1 MEAPKVAL
9 TPLTTDKSGG
19 RQVTVPRYAA
29 ILKTPALSVSPC
41 DILAATSEPVSIK
54 SMATKRAWQSRPLRF
69 ASGLALVVM
78 LSACG
83 SNSSDRATEAPAAN
97 ESPAAPDSEQ
107 PDGDKPEDGRSG
119 DDAPGVDGSG
129 NEASDNDDEPVA
141 EVPSAQPND
150 PAPNPPP
157 DTSEP
162 PLPPPDFA
170 GTLFDLGV
178 VLDVDIQMTEEG
190 WQAVANDGRDRYR
203 AEGAPCFPGYT
214 WYTGTVTIQGETHDD
229 VSIRKKGNWSA
240 NSSKPALKLDYGKGE
255 YDDRELQGER
265 RFTFNNNVQ
274 DGLHIKQCLSYSL
287 FAEAGV
293 HAPRCNFATVRAQS
307 QELGVYTNVE
317 PIKKPFLEYSFG
329 NKSGNLFEASGNA
342 AFIESRIAYF
352 EIKNNEDVSDR
363 SELMAVADAM
373 QVPDDRLWDEMNKV
387 INLDNFINF
396 AAMEALVGH
405 VDGFTSFNNNA
416 YIYQNPDDNRLY
428 FIPWGT
434 DQTFRAHHILDRT
447 NETPAS
453 IQRGSHLTRRL
464 WESETFRTRY
474 DARLRELLDTVWD
487 EEAIKA
493 RAAYMGSLIGVAP
506 GQLRSLNTFI
516 DQRREKVEAELAGE
530 ADRLGDWVVT
540 EPADAPPVECRVDD
554 DGKVVAL

>member
-1 MEAPKVAL
+1 MKAPKVAL
-9 TPLTTDKSGG
+9 TALIKDKSGG
-19 RQVTVPRYAA
+19 RQVTVPRYAT
-29 ILKTPALSVSPC
+29 ILKTPALMASPC
-41 DILAATSEPVSIK
+41 DIPAAAGESISIK
-54 SMATKRAWQSRPLRF
+54 SLATNHVWQRYPGKLF
-69 ASGLALVVM
+69 SGLVLVAM
-78 LSACG
+78 LSAC
-83 SNSSDRATEAPAAN
+83 SNNSSDSAAAAPAP
-97 ESPAAPDSEQ
+97 SAPSVSDSGQSVDEKAEQ
-107 PDGDKPEDGRSG
+107 GQADNDE
-119 DDAPGVDGSG
+119 PG
-129 NEASDNDDEPVA
+129 DDEPVDDSPVA
-141 EVPSAQPND
+141 EGPPAQPN
-150 PAPNPPP
+150 PETTPETTPPP
-157 DTSEP
+157 EASEP
-162 PLPPPDFA
+162 LPDLA

-178 VLDVDIQMTEEG
+178 VLDVDIQMTAEG
-190 WQAVANDGRDRYR
+190 WQALANDGRDRYR

-229 VSIRKKGNWSA
+229 VAIRKKGNWSA
-240 NSSKPALKLDYGKGE
+240 DSRKPALKLDYGKGE
-255 YDDRELQGER
+255 YDDRVLQGER

-287 FAEAGV
+287 FADAGV
-293 HAPRCNFATVRAQS
+293 HAPRCNFATVTAQS
-307 QELGVYTNVE
+307 RELGVYTNVE
-317 PIKKPFLEYSFG
+317 PINKPFLEHSFG
-329 NKSGNLFEASGNA
+329 NKSGNLYEASGNA
-342 AFIESRIAYF
+342 AFIESRVAYF
-352 EIKNNEDVSDR
+352 EIKTNEDQPDR
-363 SELMAVADAM
+363 AALMAVVDAM
-373 QVPDDRLWDEMNKV
+373 QVADDQLWDEMNKV

-487 EEAIKA
+487 EAAIKA
-493 RAAYMGSLIGVAP
+493 RAAYMGGLIGMSP
-506 GQLRSLNTFI
+506 GQLRSLNNFI
-516 DQRREKVEAELAGE
+516 DQRREKVEAELAGD
-530 ADRLGDWVVT
+530 ADRLGNWVVT
-540 EPADAPPVECRVDD
+540 EPADAPPVACSMDE